1 MTITHIEDANYY
13 EEMNLVVEA
22 MLKGETNPT
31 TLARQLDM
39 PRKKVLDYM
48 DEWRS
53 IARNNPDIQG
63 RAQEALT
70 SLDKHFD
77 LIIKEMWAI
86 VNDPLADVKTRAST
100 LKAIADVESKR
111 QESLQKAGLYDDTGM
126 AEEIAEMEAKAE
138 QIQQMFAEVATRY
151 PQTRAFIQE
160 RLSQIFGSGGSVPT
174 DNPEGNLIIGEIAD

>member
-1 MTITHIEDANYY
+1 MTVTHIEDAPYY
-13 EEMNLVVEA
+13 EEMNRVVEA
-22 MLKGETNPT
+22 ILKGETNPT
-31 TLARQLDM
+31 TIARELDI

-63 RAQEALT
+63 RAAEAMT
-70 SLDKHFD
+70 AMDRHYD

-86 VNDPLADVKTRAST
+86 VNDPLADVKTRAGT

-111 QESLQKAGLYDDTGM
+111 QESLQKAGLYDDSGM

-138 QIQQMFAEVATRY
+138 EIQKMFAEVASRY

-160 RLSQIFGSGGSVPT
+160 RLSQIFGTGGSVPT
-174 DNPEGNLIIGEIAD
+174 DPEGNTIMGELAN